1 MGISSISSS
10 SSRPGV
16 NPRGFSP
23 DSHSAGQY
31 HAAGSRATPPHLGH
45 PYSAYPYPEAAKLPP
60 SLSGT
65 RQLELYSVF
74 VIPRTTIH
82 LLPPPNFCPP
92 PLPYLCSPNAWL
104 LQAPTVGQRIY
115 RNSTNKSSSTS
126 TEPRDLTRPPLTLER
141 CPKERT
147 TQPQCRVSCWCLRHC
162 NRENRH

>member
-1 MGISSISSS
+1 MGISSIS

-65 RQLELYSVF
+65 RHLDLYSVF
-74 VIPRTTIH
+74 IIPRTTIP
-82 LLPPPNFCPP
+82 LSPPPNFCPP
-92 PLPYLCSPNAWL
+92 NACL
-104 LQAPTVGQRIY
+104 LQVPTVGQRIY

-147 TQPQCRVSCWCLRHC
+147 TQPQCSVS
-162 NRENRH
+162 

>member
-31 HAAGSRATPPHLGH
+31 HATGSRATPPHLGH

-74 VIPRTTIH
+74 IIPRTTIH
-82 LLPPPNFCPP
+82 PSLLLTFA
-92 PLPYLCSPNAWL
+92 PLPFLTSNACL
-104 LQAPTVGQRIY
+104 LQVPTVGQRIY

-141 CPKERT
+141 WPKERT
-147 TQPQCRVSCWCLRHC
+147 TQPQCSVS
-162 NRENRH
+162 